1 MISFGA
7 IFIHVFFLSLYL
19 PDESVIDYVESAFD
33 KQIKQKTFSHS
44 STSSS
49 TSSSNTAIATC
60 AGAVSSAIAAAVTD
74 SSQSG
79 LALNDLKI
87 CSVKAPVDEQHPQ
100 KGEEDPEAEAR
111 LRKKPVAASRASKS
125 KSITEL
131 SLSLLNNGQNS
142 SNQTR
147 KTVNFKETV
156 IEIDRNEKH
165 QLNFGIDCQHETQMA
180 PASCSDESSPA
191 VAASVKEKIMLF
203 TKTSKEDGNVLK
215 GACNNATLN
224 TLKASSNKVARPLS
238 QVLVENQL
246 NGSAVSTLTRNG
258 LSSSHAKINTQTCE
272 SPSKQS
278 SALSIAKKFSQS
290 SMTSSTPSLLL
301 NHPSP
306 LTLSAIQHKQAAN
319 LNTVNNNREPL
330 MLTSPSHHM
339 SSSLVSSSAS
349 GLPPPGPSQIV
360 PVYSSAYSSATS
372 IIESQNQHQQKL
384 VNLKDGSMRLH
395 SSASTLNSNTFSSTT
410 CTLTTVKNN
419 NNNIR
424 SQPSS
429 AVSSGLSNIFN
440 TNRTILGPN
449 ASLEASSRK
458 IVNFKQQNDKLI
470 INIESRSSNMSENA
484 HISVCA
490 HEEADFEED
499 DAHHPNFKSVKEKI
513 AYFSAKNASKMLRKS
528 VGDLTNC
535 GSSANKRLSLVSS
548 GQANSSGLEF
558 LLNTNSLFNKM
569 AEKNLMRNYQETP
582 NDQDLP
588 PIKLNRP
595 SSPPAN
601 KMVAA
606 NNEPEQ
612 PAINQFHSAIK
623 NFTQQLSNAPI
634 KTSTPN
640 KLAPVHPHPVV
651 HVSSHSSFSTSKR
664 VVESNANK
672 IELKNMIHTNEN
684 KISNIIESIE
694 TKFKK

>member
-1 MISFGA
+1 M
-7 IFIHVFFLSLYL
+7 
-19 PDESVIDYVESAFD
+19 ESAFD

-79 LALNDLKI
+79 LALNELKI
-87 CSVKAPVDEQHPQ
+87 CSTKAPVDEQHPQ

-111 LRKKPVAASRASKS
+111 LRKKPVAATRASKS

-131 SLSLLNNGQNS
+131 SLSLLNNGPNS
-142 SNQTR
+142 SNQAR

-180 PASCSDESSPA
+180 PAAIPDKSSPA

-215 GACNNATLN
+215 GACNNSTLN

-246 NGSAVSTLTRNG
+246 NGSSVSTLTRNG

-306 LTLSAIQHKQAAN
+306 LTLSAIQHKPAN

-384 VNLKDGSMRLH
+384 VNLKDGSMRLLH

-484 HISVCA
+484 NMSVCA

-499 DAHHPNFKSVKEKI
+499 DAHYPNFKSVKDKI

-535 GSSANKRLSLVSS
+535 GSSSANKRLSLVSS

-569 AEKNLMRNYQETP
+569 AEKNLMRNYPETP

-588 PIKLNRP
+588 SIKLNRP
-595 SSPPAN
+595 SSPSTN
-601 KMVAA
+601 KMAA
-606 NNEPEQ
+606 IHNEPEQ
-612 PAINQFHSAIK
+612 PAVNQFHSAIK

-634 KTSTPN
+634 KASTPN

-651 HVSSHSSFSTSKR
+651 HVSTHSSFSQSKR

-684 KISNIIESIE
+684 KISNLIESIE